1 MVRIE
6 PSNREGP
13 PVSLTEPRDIVVI
26 GASRGGVEALKGI
39 VAALPPNL
47 QSTLLIVLHI
57 SPTLAS
63 QLPDILS
70 RAGAVPAEHGRDGTR
85 IERGRIYVAPPD
97 HHMTVGPIGFIRLD
111 QGPKE
116 HHTRPA
122 ADPLFRSAASVYGSR
137 VIGIILTGGGS
148 DGTRFAANHRLR
160 HVCNPL
166 ILRDRSSG
174 VEPVSCPFF
183 PNRDFFR
190 TLLVNRRGKG
200 TPDRHAKGTP
210 SPATEQGCPGSEQEG
225 PARRGATA
233 ASLAERRAGGACLP
247 T

>member
-1 MVRIE
+1 MSAKKEKGPMVRIE

-148 DGTRFAANHRLR
+148 DGTQG
-160 HVCNPL
+160 L
-166 ILRDRSSG
+166 I
-174 VEPVSCPFF
+174 
-183 PNRDFFR
+183 
-190 TLLVNRRGKG
+190 
-200 TPDRHAKGTP
+200 AI
-210 SPATEQGCPGSEQEG
+210 EQ
-225 PARRGATA
+225 
-233 ASLAERRAGGACLP
+233 AGGLAIVQDPGDACDPSMPMSALLHDNPDLCLP
-247 T
+247 LSEIPGVIIRLSSVSQGNA